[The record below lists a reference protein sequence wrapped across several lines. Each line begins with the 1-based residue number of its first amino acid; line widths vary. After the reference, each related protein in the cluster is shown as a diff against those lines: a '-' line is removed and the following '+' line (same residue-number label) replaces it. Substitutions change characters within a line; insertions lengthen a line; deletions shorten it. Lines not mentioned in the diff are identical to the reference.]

1 MAEATKKSTQG
12 TGSTGGRGKGTG
24 ATDPNPETANLG
36 GGSSSVTT
44 SGTGSATSS
53 GTTGASTS
61 GGIGGSMS
69 GSAGSGSTGGSGL
82 GSGTGSSSGGG
93 SSMGSTGSSTRTSGT
108 HDMGVSA
115 SQQSEGSGL
124 MDQMRSSAS
133 DTFKTVKSN
142 TTAKLEE
149 QKSALS
155 SGLSTVA
162 DNIRQLGSN
171 LSGAQ
176 ANDPLTRFAAD
187 YSETAAA
194 KLRSAANY
202 FESHDIETMYRDVEG
217 LARRN
222 PAVFVGGAFAIG
234 FLAARFLKS
243 SSPSGGRNYGSTG
256 SRDLTSGSTTPRL
269 NAGGTSNATAI

>member
-1 MAEATKKSTQG
+1 MAEATKKGSQS
-12 TGSTGGRGKGTG
+12 TGSTGGRGKGMASG

-36 GGSSSVTT
+36 GASSTVTT
-44 SGTGSATSS
+44 SGTGSATGS
-53 GTTGASTS
+53 G
-61 GGIGGSMS
+61 S
-69 GSAGSGSTGGSGL
+69 GSAGTGGGRSASSTATGSTGATSG
-82 GSGTGSSSGGG
+82 
-93 SSMGSTGSSTRTSGT
+93 STRTSGT
-108 HDMGVSA
+108 HDMSA
-115 SQQSEGSGL
+115 DASHGGGEAHGL

-149 QKSALS
+149 QKSTLS
-155 SGLSTVA
+155 TGLQTVA

-176 ANDPLTRFAAD
+176 ANDPLTRIAAD
-187 YSETAAA
+187 YSETAAQ
-194 KLRSAANY
+194 KLRTAADY
-202 FESHDIETMYRDVEG
+202 FNSHDVETMYRDVEG

-243 SSPSGGRNYGSTG
+243 SSPGGNGGYERSNE
-256 SRDLTSGSTTPRL
+256 RLTSDSSTRMPRL
-269 NAGGTSNATAI
+269 NAGGTSNATAM